1 MMNVMVQYYAL
12 IREVVQK
19 EEEEIVLPEKS
30 SIRDL
35 MELLIKEY
43 GEDFKNLFFERN
55 GDIAH
60 RILIFVNGSDFDLAK
75 DENMTLENGSKVQFF
90 QPIGGG

>member
-19 EEEEIVLPEKS
+19 EEEEIVLPKKS

-35 MELLIKEY
+35 LELLIKEY

>member
-35 MELLIKEY
+35 LELLIKEY